1 MGHFLPCATISIN
14 RYKLATSFFKG
25 IVSFCPSLKME
36 GAFSYCNDLVTIISE
51 KREEKSQTG
60 CQAAMNKT
68 RGGCCSQPQP
78 GHCLLPR
85 HLCSSASWSRP
96 PLSLGHISSTWKLT
110 DHTKSDQSHGK
121 DILRKETHK
130 LAFDTIWQILLNKPD
145 LSPGWNTIR
154 MGQRLFT

>member
-60 CQAAMNKT
+60 CQAAMSKRAGDAVLSHNPAT
-68 RGGCCSQPQP
+68 VSSQGIFAPQP
-78 GHCLLPR
+78 ADPD
-85 HLCSSASWSRP
+85 HL
-96 PLSLGHISSTWKLT
+96 
-110 DHTKSDQSHGK
+110 
-121 DILRKETHK
+121 
-130 LAFDTIWQILLNKPD
+130 
-145 LSPGWNTIR
+145 
-154 MGQRLFT
+154 